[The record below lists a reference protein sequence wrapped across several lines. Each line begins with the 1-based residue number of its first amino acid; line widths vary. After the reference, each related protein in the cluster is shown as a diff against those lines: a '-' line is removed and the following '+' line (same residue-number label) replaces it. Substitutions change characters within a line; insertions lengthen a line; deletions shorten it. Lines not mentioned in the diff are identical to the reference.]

1 MSLSDIFIKCRRTL
15 AFAQWLV
22 NVSSVCIGFL
32 YYKIRKK
39 SAKSV
44 LTEFNLDLLYI
55 RLKNYIYL
63 YNVMPLYAVRRTVA
77 ERT

>member
-1 MSLSDIFIKCRRTL
+1 MSLSDILIKCMRTQ
-15 AFAQWLV
+15 AIGKWLV
-22 NVSSVCIGFL
+22 HVSGVCIGFL

>member
-1 MSLSDIFIKCRRTL
+1 M
-15 AFAQWLV
+15 
-22 NVSSVCIGFL
+22 
-32 YYKIRKK
+32 

-63 YNVMPLYAVRRTVA
+63 YNVMPLYAVTA
-77 ERT
+77 MALLKL